1 MFEKLKNLEIVF
13 SGKGISKKC
22 FAVNDSECHIFIF
35 RLTGSSLYRFDD
47 KDMTIN
53 AGEMI
58 FIPKGSS
65 YVASALTDEDR
76 HYVNI
81 GFNADLNDP
90 EPALYSMDNFP
101 EAKYIEKHFYDLWN
115 FGNYAEKYKC
125 LSLFYSLASYL
136 SNIETAKHTN
146 NKYHIIEPAI
156 KYMHAHL
163 YDSNLKS
170 KQLHTICGISNTY
183 FRYIFEA
190 IFSTT
195 PQKYIISKRIS
206 HAKFIIDS
214 GDYDTI
220 SEVAAAVGYS
230 DALYFS
236 KAFKKKYGV
245 SPSDINRKF

>member
-1 MFEKLKNLEIVF
+1 MFEKLKNPEIIF
-13 SGKGISKKC
+13 SGKGISKKH
-22 FAVNDSECHIFIF
+22 FAVDNSECHIFIF
-35 RLTGSSLYRFDD
+35 RLTGSTLYKFDD
-47 KDMTIN
+47 RDITTN

-65 YVASALTDEDR
+65 YVASALTDEER

-81 GFNADLNDP
+81 AFNAELNAP
-90 EPALYSMDNFP
+90 EPALYSIDNFP
-101 EAKYIEKHFYDLWN
+101 EAKYIENHFYDLWN

-125 LSLFYSLASYL
+125 LSLFYSLISYL
-136 SNIETAKHTN
+136 SNIETVEQSK

-170 KQLHTICGISNTY
+170 EQLHTICSISNTY
-183 FRYIFEA
+183 FRHVFEA
-190 IFSTT
+190 IFNTT
-195 PQKYIISKRIS
+195 PKKYIINKRVS
-206 HAKFIIDS
+206 YAKFIIDS

-245 SPSDINRKF
+245 SPSDINRNF

>member
-13 SGKGISKKC
+13 SGKGISKKHL
-22 FAVNDSECHIFIF
+22 VINNSECHIFIF
-35 RLTGSSLYRFDD
+35 RLTGSTLYKFDD
-47 KDMTIN
+47 RDIITN

-76 HYVNI
+76 RYVNI
-81 GFNADLNDP
+81 GFFADLNAP
-90 EPALYSMDNFP
+90 ESTLYSIENFP
-101 EAKYIEKHFYDLWN
+101 EA
-115 FGNYAEKYKC
+115 KYKC
-125 LSLFYSLASYL
+125 LSLFYSLVSYL
-136 SNIETAKHTN
+136 SNIETTEHTD

-156 KYMHAHL
+156 KYMHSHL
-163 YDSNLKS
+163 YDCNLKS
-170 KQLHTICGISNTY
+170 EQLHTICGISSTY
-183 FRYIFEA
+183 FRHIFET
-190 IFSTT
+190 IFNTT

-206 HAKFIIDS
+206 HAKLIIDS

-220 SEVAAAVGYS
+220 AEVAEATGYS

-245 SPSDINRKF
+245 SPSSINKAKKRHS